1 MSVPTQL
8 KYNNKSNSAY
18 ARSYTSNIMPQ
29 QAGGYTAGTTINIHI
44 PCTNNTV
51 LAGTESMLK
60 FTLTVN
66 NGGAVST
73 SARFGAAG
81 AHGVIQRLR
90 LWHGSNLIEDLDN
103 YGNLVARMMAM
114 QQSGDSASGKM
125 NILCGTSSSYYAGTS
140 VRKMVAG
147 ERLNGAADWPIYA
160 VGPPVAGSY
169 TQTFCLNLMS
179 IVGSLSSKYIP
190 LYAMSQSGIPLRLE
204 IQLVSATNLFVNSVV
219 ALGAFSLTNVEYI
232 AQYIELGADAMNTVT
247 SFSGPQTQF
256 SVTGY
261 RNFAFVST
269 LSGAAATQVNFAV
282 PAKFASLKSLFLTTR
297 SRHMGAATFHA
308 MGSNLFSLESY
319 NVRIGSRVVPAQAPR
334 SVVEFF
340 VEALKALG
348 SPADLNQCCWCDRD
362 VYAQSIPVAN
372 IEVANLASVTGV
384 EGQFLVGLDCESY
397 SGASS
402 DAIYQGLNTSTED
415 VYWILNYPAA
425 PGAADIVVRYDTY
438 AMFDALIVIQD
449 GLMMAQY

>member
-66 NGGAVST
+66 NGATVSV
-73 SARFGAAG
+73 SARLGAAG

-103 YGNLVARMMAM
+103 YGNLVGKMMAM
-114 QQSGDSASGKM
+114 QQSGDAASGKM
-125 NILCGTSSSYYAGTS
+125 NVLVGTSSSYYTGTS
-140 VRKMVAG
+140 VKKLVCG
-147 ERLNGAADWPIYA
+147 ERLNGYADWPAY
-160 VGPPVAGSY
+160 VADPAAGIF
-169 TQTFCLNLMS
+169 TQTYCINLMS
-179 IVGSLSSKYIP
+179 IIGSLSSKYIP

-204 IQLVSATNLFVNSVV
+204 IQLVSATNLFVNSRQV
-219 ALGAFSLTNVEYI
+219 LGAFSLSDVEYI
-232 AQYIELGADAMNTVT
+232 AQYVELGADAMNTVT

-261 RNFAFVST
+261 RNYAFVST
-269 LSGAAATQVNFAV
+269 LAANSATQVNFAV

-297 SRHMGAATFHA
+297 SKHMGAARYYA
-308 MGSNLFSLESY
+308 MGSNKFNLDSY

-334 SVVEFF
+334 SVAEFF
-340 VEALKALG
+340 TEVLKALG
-348 SPADLNQCCWCDRD
+348 SPADLNQCCWVDRD
-362 VYAQSIPVAN
+362 TYSQETPVLNTEA
-372 IEVANLASVTGV
+372 ADLASATGV
-384 EGQFLVGLDCESY
+384 EGQFMVGLDCESY

-402 DAIYQGLNTSTED
+402 DAIYQGMNTSTED
-415 VYWILNYPAA
+415 VYWVLNYTDPGVAA
-425 PGAADIVVRYDTY
+425 IVVRFDTY
-438 AMFDALIVIQD
+438 AMFDQLIVIQD

>member
-18 ARSYTSNIMPQ
+18 ARSYTSNILPQ
-29 QAGGYTAGTTINIHI
+29 QAGPYTAGSTINIHI

-51 LAGTESMLK
+51 LAGSESMLK
-60 FTLTVN
+60 FTLSV
-66 NGGAVST
+66 T
-73 SARFGAAG
+73 SAANANNCLRLGAAG
-81 AHGVIQRLR
+81 AHGCIQRLR

-103 YGNLVARMMAM
+103 YGLLVGKMNAL
-114 QQSGDSASGKM
+114 QQSGDSCSGKM
-125 NILCGTSSSYYAGTS
+125 NIMSGTSASYVNGTS

-147 ERLNGAADWPIYA
+147 ERLNGYAA
-160 VGPPVAGSY
+160 VANGGVV
-169 TQTFCLNLMS
+169 TQTYCLNLMS

-190 LYAMSQSGIPLRLE
+190 LYAMSQSGVPLRLE
-204 IQLVSATNLFVNSVV
+204 IQLVSASSLFVNSTVD
-219 ALGAFSLTNVEYI
+219 LGAFSLSNVEYV
-232 AQYIELGADAMNTVT
+232 AEYVELGADAMATVT

-261 RNFAFVST
+261 RNYAYVNTLIANAST
-269 LSGAAATQVNFAV
+269 QINFAV

-297 SRHMGAATFHA
+297 SKHTGAVTYHA
-308 MGSNLFSLESY
+308 NGSNLFSLASY

-334 SVVEFF
+334 SVAEFF
-340 VEALKALG
+340 VEVLKAIG
-348 SPADLNQCCWCDRD
+348 SPSDLNQCCWVDRD
-362 VYAQSIPVAN
+362 SYAQAAPVVNADTD
-372 IEVANLASVTGV
+372 VLATISSL
-384 EGQFLVGLDCESY
+384 EPQFMIGLDCESY

-415 VYWILNYPAA
+415 VYWVLDYTT
-425 PGAADIVVRYDTY
+425 PGNANIVVRFDTF
-438 AMFDALIVIQD
+438 AMFDQLIVIQD